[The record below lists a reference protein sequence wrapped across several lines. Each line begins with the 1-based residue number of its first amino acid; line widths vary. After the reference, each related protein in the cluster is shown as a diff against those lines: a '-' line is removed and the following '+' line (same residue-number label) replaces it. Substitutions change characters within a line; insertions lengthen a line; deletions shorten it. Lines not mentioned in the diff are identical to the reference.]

1 MSAYNGG
8 WVRLSW
14 WGKQPKRFTVGRFTM
29 GILLWEADV
38 MKEALFDCSMFR
50 VELASSE
57 R

>member
-38 MKEALFDCSMFR
+38 MKEALFDCSMFC